1 MIRTLCLTCIVV
13 GCAGTLDSYNAADSS
28 TTAHHNDYEE
38 LSGLS
43 QQEASLH
50 LFEKHVMPEL
60 VMCASCHA
68 SNQTPYFASTEVGKA
83 HKAIIDGNKVDFD
96 DVSNSRLVMRLID
109 DQHNCGD
116 EDNCQTSGQKLLD
129 AITLWKEGI
138 AEAVEQTTGKGLRTI
153 GHSLGKREVYYD
165 IGSLIG
171 EEYDGGYIMMIA
183 TITPLGDTDGGVS
196 LSKLRVSAHE
206 HVIYLKRVKPLIDG
220 EWKSINAVFA
230 PKGCGLLSPGG
241 GIPRGKDTTIAF
253 TPEEGEDP
261 ELSFEFADLRVVE
274 DGETL
279 TLCSGEEIVVGE
291 KDEEEET
298 PAPPRRRPPPPP
310 PPPPEPDVDE
320 PEVVSPQQQAY
331 DDNVDN
337 VSTILTSRCASC
349 HGYMGNFNG
358 IWNKRTQ
365 VKNRISRAA
374 GADGV
379 MPQNSRLAQ
388 EQIDA
393 IVKWLDM

>member
-1 MIRTLCLTCIVV
+1 MIRALCLTCIVI
-13 GCAGTLDSYNAADSS
+13 GCAGSLDSYDAADSS
-28 TTAHHNDYEE
+28 TAAQHNDYEE

-68 SNQTPYFASTEVGKA
+68 SNQAPYFASTEVEKA
-83 HKAIIDGNKVDFD
+83 HQAIIDGNKVDFD
-96 DVSNSRLVMRLID
+96 NVSNSRLVLRLID

-116 EDNCQTSGQKLLD
+116 EDNCKTSGQKLLD
-129 AITLWKEGI
+129 AITIWQEGM
-138 AEAVEQTTGKGLRTI
+138 AKAAEQTTGKGLRTI

-206 HVIYLKRVKPLIDG
+206 HVIYLKGVKPLIDG

-241 GIPRGKDTTIAF
+241 GIPRGKDTTVAF

-291 KDEEEET
+291 EEEEEEKK
-298 PAPPRRRPPPPP
+298 APPPPRRPPPPP
-310 PPPPEPDVDE
+310 PAPPEPV
-320 PEVVSPQQQAY
+320 VVSPQQQAY

-337 VSTILTSRCASC
+337 VRTTMTSRCTGSGC
-349 HGYMGNFNG
+349 HGFTGNFDG

-365 VKNRISRAA
+365 VKDHINRAA
-374 GADGV
+374 GADGA
-379 MPQNSRLAQ
+379 MPPSGRLSQA
-388 EQIDA
+388 QIDA
-393 IVKWLDM
+393 IEKWLDM

>member
-1 MIRTLCLTCIVV
+1 MIRALCLTCIVV
-13 GCAGTLDSYNAADSS
+13 GCAGTLDSYDAADSS

-68 SNQTPYFASTEVGKA
+68 SNQAPYFASTEVEQA
-83 HKAIIDGNKVDFD
+83 HQAIIDGNKVDFD
-96 DVSNSRLVMRLID
+96 NVTNSRLVLRLTED
-109 DQHNCGD
+109 RHNCGD
-116 EDNCQTSGQKLLD
+116 DCDANGQKLLD
-129 AITLWKEGI
+129 ALTLWQEGM
-138 AEAVEQTTGKGLRTI
+138 AKATEQITGKGLRTI

-206 HVIYLKRVKPLIDG
+206 HVIYLKGVKPLIDG
-220 EWKSINAVFA
+220 EWKSINAIFA

-241 GIPRGKDTTIAF
+241 GVPRGKDTTVAF
-253 TPEEGEDP
+253 TPEEGEEP

-274 DGETL
+274 DGEKL

-291 KDEEEET
+291 EEEEEEEQ
-298 PAPPRRRPPPPP
+298 PSPPPPRRTPPPD
-310 PPPPEPDVDE
+310 PPEPV
-320 PEVVSPQQQAY
+320 VVSPQEKAY

-337 VSTILTSRCASC
+337 VRTTLTSRCASC
-349 HGYMGNFNG
+349 HGYMDNFNG